1 LIEILNM
8 VGAKIAVLTEELNQW
23 ESVTRGADFPERR
36 KTKRAG
42 GQQNRANSCGAPN
55 PALEQADHE

>member
-8 VGAKIAVLTEELNQW
+8 VRAKIGALTEELNQW

-36 KTKRAG
+36 
-42 GQQNRANSCGAPN
+42 
-55 PALEQADHE
+55 